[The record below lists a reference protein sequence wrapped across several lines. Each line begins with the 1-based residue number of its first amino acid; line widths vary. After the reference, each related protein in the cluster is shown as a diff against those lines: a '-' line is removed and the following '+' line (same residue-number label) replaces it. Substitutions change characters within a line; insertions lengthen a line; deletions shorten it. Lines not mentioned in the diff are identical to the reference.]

1 MPSNL
6 DDDLPGEDDLELED
20 ELPLNDDEP
29 LNEDDDEEK
38 PDVKPSASSLSP
50 QQIAELAAQTAM
62 KLQPQQTPR
71 ELSPE
76 ELDARLNRFKVSPEI
91 VKLLRDP
98 EASPEAIIGQL
109 QALVDGAAKYAVT
122 SAQLLYQ
129 KDLTDHLSPLQ
140 QQIQAQQQFV
150 QEQQTRTFVKHIGT
164 QFPALAGKDA
174 VIRQALQAVQQSGYI
189 PKSKSDAQ
197 KQVALVARDMIRTV
211 DPNFSLKANS
221 ARQAGNFAPRQSF
234 SGGGRQSNQQ
244 KTGAASFAEYL

>member
-1 MPSNL
+1 MPN
-6 DDDLPGEDDLELED
+6 ELEEEED
-20 ELPLNDDEP
+20 LGLEFQDDPDFQENDDASLNDD
-29 LNEDDDEEK
+29 DGEEK
-38 PDVKPSASSLSP
+38 SDVKPSASTMSP

-62 KLQPQQTPR
+62 KLQPQQQQR

-76 ELDARLNRFKVSPEI
+76 ELDAKLNRFKVSPEI

-98 EASPEAIIGQL
+98 EASPESIISQL

-129 KDLTDHLSPLQ
+129 KDLTDQLSPLQ
-140 QQIQAQQQFV
+140 KQIQAQQQFV

-174 VIRQALQAVQQSGYI
+174 VIRQALQAVQQSGYV

-197 KQVALVARDMIRTV
+197 KQVALVARDMIRTI
-211 DPNFSLKANS
+211 DPSFSLKANS

-244 KTGAASFAEYL
+244 RTGAASFAEYL